1 LKEPKTVLR
10 IFIIFAVSFLVPL
23 AAMADDALYAKAK
36 AEGKVLLYS
45 SLSTGDT
52 RELQKIFEKKYPGV
66 DLEIYRTGGP
76 KILQK
81 IMAEHRTGNDIADVV
96 MTKGDVIYILL
107 QEKLLA
113 QFNSPERNAYDEQFK
128 DPQGHWTDVYPTV
141 HSIAYN
147 TTMVAKSDIPR
158 HYKDLLKP
166 KWKRKIGLN
175 TNNFMFLYAMMNLY
189 GKEGGMDYLNKL
201 AAQEPQVRTGGTLTA
216 TLVSAGEF
224 PLAVSIN
231 ANNVE
236 NVKQKGGPV
245 DWARVEEP
253 LYADLHPVSVME
265 HASHPNAAR
274 LFVQF
279 VISKE
284 GQTVIRNLG
293 RIPARK
299 DVEPKIA
306 IDRSQIRIIEPEEG
320 AKTKYYQGLLDK
332 LFVEA
337 K

>member
-1 LKEPKTVLR
+1 MKHSQTVLR
-10 IFIIFAVSFLVPL
+10 IFVLFAVSFLTPL
-23 AAMADDALYAKAK
+23 AARADDALYTKAK
-36 AEGKVLLYS
+36 SEGKVLLYS

-113 QFNSPERNAYDEQFK
+113 QFNSRERNAYDEQFK
-128 DPQGHWTDVYPTV
+128 DPKGHWTDVYPTV

-147 TTMVAKSDIPR
+147 TAMVAKSDIPR
-158 HYKDLLKP
+158 HYKDLLAP
-166 KWKRKIGLN
+166 KWKKKIGLN
-175 TNNFMFLYAMMNLY
+175 TNNFMFLYAMMDLY
-189 GKEGGMDYLNKL
+189 GKEDGMEYLKKL
-201 AAQEPQVRTGGTLTA
+201 AAQDPQVRTGGTLTA

-245 DWARVEEP
+245 DWAKVEDP
-253 LYADLHPVSVME
+253 LYADLHPVAVME

-274 LFVQF
+274 LFVEF

-306 IDRSQIRIIEPEEG
+306 IDRSKIRIIEPEEG

-332 LFVEA
+332 LFVEE

>member
-1 LKEPKTVLR
+1 MKKLEILR
-10 IFIIFAVSFLVPL
+10 RVVRFFAVAFLLPF
-23 AAMADDALYAKAK
+23 AAFANDALYDKAK
-36 AEGKVLLYS
+36 EEGKVLLYS

-52 RELQKIFEKKYPGV
+52 RELQKIFHKKYPGV
-66 DLEIYRTGGP
+66 QLEIYRTGGP

-96 MTKGDVIYILL
+96 MTKGDVIHILL
-107 QEKLLA
+107 KEKLLA
-113 QFNSPERNAYDEQFK
+113 QFNSPERDAFGEQFK
-128 DPQGHWTDVYPTV
+128 DPEGYWTDVYPTV

-147 TTMVAKSDIPR
+147 TATVPEPDIPH

-175 TNNFMFLYAMMNLY
+175 TNNFMFLYAMMHLY
-189 GKEGGMDYLNKL
+189 GKEGGMDYLKKL
-201 AAQEPQVRTGGTLTA
+201 ASQEPQVRTGGTLTT
-216 TLVSAGEF
+216 TLVGAGEF

-253 LYADLHPVSVME
+253 LYADLHPVGVLANAPHP
-265 HASHPNAAR
+265 HAAQ

-279 VISKE
+279 AISKE
-284 GQTVIRNLG
+284 GQTIIRNLG
-293 RIPARK
+293 RIPARS

-306 IDRSQIRIIEPEEG
+306 VDRSQLRIIDPEEG
-320 AKTKYYQGLLDK
+320 TKTKYYQGLLDK
-332 LFVEA
+332 LFVKEN
-337 K
+337 